1 MGVVLRSLHSPYRK
15 ATPMA
20 TTELLSAA
28 DFLWIVGLLTTCSIV
43 MGGVFSFVIWV
54 AVRLGLMEVT
64 FDD

>member
-1 MGVVLRSLHSPYRK
+1 
-15 ATPMA
+15 MA
-20 TTELLSAA
+20 SVELLTAA